1 MVSFLSRRPMATR
14 PRPLRLHA
22 LMPEGAVM
30 TSGFKLTY
38 STMFDPPAELHAQFE
53 TALARVRDHLGGE
66 HAMLIAGRDERAPR
80 QFAVKSPIDTRV
92 VLGRFQA
99 GEDVHARAAVAAARA
114 AFPAWAATPWQ
125 ERVAILRRAVA
136 RIEER
141 VYYIGAALA
150 LEVGKNRMEAL
161 GEAQE
166 TADLIAYYCDEMERN
181 EGYVARMASDPLAG
195 FRSDNLSVLK
205 PYGPWLV
212 IAPFNFPLALAGGP
226 AGAALAAGN
235 TVVFKAASATPWSGR
250 LLADAFRDAGLPP
263 GVFNYVTGPGASL
276 GQALIDDPAVAG
288 VTFTGS
294 YDVGMHLYRTFAAGR
309 WPRPCIAEMGGKNAA
324 IVSAHANLKDAA
336 TGVLRSA
343 FGLSGQKCSACSR
356 VYVEHT
362 VFNDFVAALHKLAE
376 KVSVGDP
383 TVREH
388 WMGPVIDAAALARY
402 EDAAAQVRA
411 LGAQGS
417 IVHGGTRIDHG
428 DLAHGHF
435 CAPTIARAPLAHPLW
450 RSELFVPF
458 VLVAPVLDVGEALAH
473 ANDSDY
479 GLTAG
484 FYGNDAETERFFA
497 EVEAGVCYANRPQ
510 GATTGAWPGYQP
522 FGGWKGSG
530 ATGKAGGSLHYLP
543 QYMREQ
549 SQTRCQRR
557 PS

>member
-1 MVSFLSRRPMATR
+1 
-14 PRPLRLHA
+14 
-22 LMPEGAVM
+22 M
-30 TSGFKLTY
+30 TSAFKLTY
-38 STMFDPPAELHAQFE
+38 STMFDPPPELHAQFE
-53 TALARVRDHLGGE
+53 IALARVRGHLGAE
-66 HAMLIAGRDERAPR
+66 HAMLIGGRDERAPR
-80 QFAVKSPIDTRV
+80 QFAVRSPSDTRV

-99 GEDVHARAAVAAARA
+99 GEDVHAKAAVAAARRA
-114 AFPAWAATPWQ
+114 YPRWAATPWT

-136 RIEER
+136 YIEER

-166 TADLIAYYCDEMERN
+166 TADLIAYYCAQMERN
-181 EGYVARMASDPLAG
+181 DGYVVRMASDPLAG
-195 FRSDNLSVLK
+195 FRSDNTSVLK
-205 PYGPWLV
+205 PHGPWVV

-226 AGAALAAGN
+226 AGAALVAGN
-235 TVVFKAASATPWSGR
+235 TVVCKAASATPWSAR
-250 LLADAFRDAGLPP
+250 LLADAFRDAGVPP
-263 GVFNYVTGPGASL
+263 GVFNYVTGPGGSL
-276 GQALIDDPAVAG
+276 GQALVEDPDVAG

-324 IVSAHANLKDAA
+324 VVSAHANVKDAA

-362 VFNDFVAALHKLAE
+362 VFNDFVSALHRLAE
-376 KVSVGDP
+376 KTSVGDP

-417 IVHGGTRIDHG
+417 IVHGGLRLDRG
-428 DLAHGHF
+428 DLAHGHY
-435 CAPTIARAPLAHPLW
+435 CAPTIARVPLDHPLW
-450 RSELFVPF
+450 RRELFAPF
-458 VLVAPVLDVGEALAH
+458 VLVAPVQDVDEALARVD
-473 ANDSDY
+473 DSEY

-497 EVEAGVCYANRPQ
+497 DVEAGVCYANRPQ

-530 ATGKAGGSLHYLP
+530 ATGKSAGSLYYLP

-549 SQTRCQRR
+549 AQTRVRR
-557 PS
+557 V